1 MLTDHLIDVQ
11 VERCELARWSGERD
25 RCRWCDEPVRNGSS
39 WCSLTCTDR
48 YEAEHEW
55 VHARSAALARDHECC
70 LDCGTGP
77 AAIAT
82 ARALIRALIPM
93 DPMTSAQL
101 WRSEEW
107 LSVQLA
113 CSVDVVH
120 RMPPAQGY
128 RSGCHH
134 HLDGLVTLCR
144 RCQDRARM
152 TIDLRTA

>member
-1 MLTDHLIDVQ
+1 M
-11 VERCELARWSGERD
+11 RGARRAPAGVPMR
-25 RCRWCDEPVRNGSS
+25 V
-39 WCSLTCTDR
+39 
-48 YEAEHEW
+48 
-55 VHARSAALARDHECC
+55 SAW
-70 LDCGTGP
+70 GTASP
-77 AAIAT
+77 APRGAIM
-82 ARALIRALIPM
+82 IRALIPM

-152 TIDLRTA
+152 TIDLPTA